1 MVKNILKS
9 ICYDNELGQMIEYVY
24 TVFVFGIYIEIM
36 NDWLHYV
43 TIDLKPFWWAVHWT
57 LMLLPSGEM

>member
-9 ICYDNELGQMIEYVY
+9 ICYDNELGQMNEYVY

-36 NDWLHYV
+36 ND
-43 TIDLKPFWWAVHWT
+43 
-57 LMLLPSGEM
+57 